1 MKKNFIVH
9 SDTSVTV
16 KPPKN
21 SAYAQNKQSLQT
33 LTNTIFQFSYVFQPE
48 ISQKEFF
55 TATIFPCFEKFFK
68 GENLLIFSYGVTNSV
83 KTYTMQGTNNNPGLI
98 PRTLDVI
105 FNAIKDNMETKKLI
119 YRYKPDR
126 FNEICA
132 LTEAELNQ
140 EMSHKETLLRLATNR
155 VSLQSCVASNCQL
168 LKFFSFVFAARKWNE
183 SSHSSPSRTLMAPS
197 ALLKCRKSSALWTV
211 CFSLFDQVYC

>member
-1 MKKNFIVH
+1 M
-9 SDTSVTV
+9 TV

-21 SAYAQNKQSLQT
+21 SAYAQNKQSLQS
-33 LTNTIFQFSYVFQPE
+33 LTNTVFQFSYVFQPE

-68 GENLLIFSYGVTNSV
+68 GENLLIFSYGVTNSG
-83 KTYTMQGTNNNPGLI
+83 KTYTMQGTNANPGLI

-132 LTEAELNQ
+132 LSESELNQ
-140 EMSHKETLLRLATNR
+140 EMTYKETLLRLATYK
-155 VSLQSCVASNCQL
+155 VSLQPAIS
-168 LKFFSFVFAARKWNE
+168 
-183 SSHSSPSRTLMAPS
+183 
-197 ALLKCRKSSALWTV
+197 KSKL
-211 CFSLFDQVYC
+211 YR